1 MAARLFWNERGGIVH
16 TANVSLHLK
25 QLSPRH
31 RVPPWGRQ
39 LRRCACVTAAQ
50 PAHAYIHGDAVA
62 LAPMRVIVCPG
73 VMPDRHAT
81 AVSICAE
88 TWDMGSTC
96 VACCLLVLHDEHIV
110 PYPTADTV
118 RVRSAGQL
126 RSHAEMSTAATA
138 TTMQSAQPCETAA
151 EPNRPAASIYPVR
164 SLEPCQPFQTHIA
177 QLLPRHACA
186 DAARTRAHS
195 SNLSTARATVSGLSL
210 PTCSTNSLAHYSSN

>member
-1 MAARLFWNERGGIVH
+1 MAARLIWNERGGIVH

-50 PAHAYIHGDAVA
+50 TAHAYIHGDAVA

-73 VMPDRHAT
+73 VMPDRRAT

-138 TTMQSAQPCETAA
+138 TTMQSARQPCETAA
-151 EPNRPAASIYPVR
+151 ESDRPAASIHPVR
-164 SLEPCQPFQTHIA
+164 SLEPCQPFYTHITSTPA
-177 QLLPRHACA
+177 SPCMRGCCTNASTFLKL
-186 DAARTRAHS
+186 DHS
-195 SNLSTARATVSGLSL
+195 SS
-210 PTCSTNSLAHYSSN
+210 NSLRSELAHLFY